1 MYAHNIYI
9 NLELKTDDIN
19 ARPKKL
25 KAYIALGN
33 TGAMVRGLIKRRFW
47 WTLVDERTPDC

>member
-9 NLELKTDDIN
+9 NLDLKLDDLN
-19 ARPKKL
+19 SRPKKL
-25 KAYIALGN
+25 KAFVTLGN
-33 TGAMVRGLIKRRFW
+33 NGAMVRGLMKRRFW